1 MNIIPRIIRII
12 SYILLL
18 FISACSLS
26 KDPQRREL
34 QLLQK
39 GKIKEDTSYVYWLPY
54 QEGTVHRVV
63 QGYYSSY
70 SHKNRAA
77 IDFKM
82 KPGTHVHAAHD
93 GVVVRVEESND
104 KGGLKK
110 SNRPFAN
117 LIVLQHGDGA
127 RTGYWHLQKNG
138 VLVNIGDT
146 VAKGQLIGLS
156 GNTGYT
162 AFPHLHFIAW
172 KSAGGNWRPIGT
184 RFLTDKGIK
193 YLRPFRRYRSI
204 HKMP

>member
-1 MNIIPRIIRII
+1 MKIFFGPVTFAFISIIF
-12 SYILLL
+12 L
-18 FISACSLS
+18 SACSLS

-39 GKIKEDTSYVYWLPY
+39 GKIKEDTTYIYWLPY
-54 QEGTVHRVV
+54 KEGTAHRVV
-63 QGYYSSY
+63 QGYFSSY
-70 SHKNRAA
+70 SHRNRAA

-82 KPGTHVHAAHD
+82 KPGTHVHAARE

-117 LIVLQHGDGA
+117 LIVLQHADGA
-127 RTGYWHLQKNG
+127 RTGYWHLQNNG
-138 VLVNIGDT
+138 ALVNVGDT
-146 VAKGQLIGLS
+146 VAKGQSIGLS

-172 KSAGGNWRPIGT
+172 KSAVGSWRPIGT
-184 RFLTDKGIK
+184 RFLTKKGIK

-204 HKMP
+204 H